1 MAKIDEQVAALEKL
15 VYAIAHNDIPHMK
28 QKLASI
34 ETHQKWTF
42 AVTTITL
49 GAVLAAA
56 LSVLFTR

>member
-56 LSVLFTR
+56 ISVLFTQ

>member
-1 MAKIDEQVAALEKL
+1 KVEALERL

-42 AVTTITL
+42 AVT
-49 GAVLAAA
+49 
-56 LSVLFTR
+56 